1 MTAATFEL
9 KLFPSPTSSTAAE
22 SMNGAAEHVGI
33 GAAER
38 VGIGAEEHTVPIV
51 EVAFRHGLWWSLPQ
65 EMSGE
70 IYEKYINGEDAVYT
84 WDWGEGGRAGSWM
97 PDGEVTR
104 INRYRIDF
112 VNFVQTNMDNQ
123 RKRSIRIVW
132 VRSRDVVPQ
141 FTGEIPEGHLSEQ

>member
-9 KLFPSPTSSTAAE
+9 KLFPSSTSSTAAE

-38 VGIGAEEHTVPIV
+38 VGIGAEEHAVPIV
-51 EVAFRHGLWWSLPQ
+51 EVAFKHGLWWSLPQ
-65 EMSGE
+65 AMSGE
-70 IYEKYINGEDAVYT
+70 IYEKYINGQDAVYT
-84 WDWGEGGRAGSWM
+84 GDWGDTRDGSWM